1 MFGLSRNRLSTVAQ
15 KKRGLGRGLDA
26 LIESRSETADPGRVA
41 ELDLDWIEPNP
52 VQPRAEMDPDEL
64 DALSQSIGE
73 HGVIQPVIVTE
84 SDGATPYQLIA
95 GERRWRAARQ
105 AGLSVIPAIIRES
118 SPRAMLELALIENIQ
133 RADLNV
139 LEEATAYR
147 QLIEDFGLKHGDLA
161 NRVGKNRSTITNAL
175 RILQCPDEVQQA
187 LMQRRITEGH
197 ARALLGLPSSVDQI
211 AGLELV
217 LNRELT
223 VRQTERMVRDWNEGG
238 SRPADQPSL
247 EPAKDP
253 NIQDFERRLQRSL
266 GTRVE
271 LKRGRKGGRLIIHY
285 YSDDELNTLSERL
298 LDEDEF

>member
-1 MFGLSRNRLSTVAQ
+1 VAQ

-26 LIESRSETADPGRVA
+26 LIASRSESADPGKVA

-52 VQPRAEMDPDEL
+52 LQPRSEMNREEL
-64 DALSQSIGE
+64 DALATSIRE

-84 SDGATPYQLIA
+84 SDGSTPYRLIA
-95 GERRWRAARQ
+95 GERRWRAARE
-105 AGLSVIPAIIRES
+105 AGLEVIPAIIRES

-139 LEEATAYR
+139 LEEAAAYR

-161 NRVGKNRSTITNAL
+161 ERVGKNRSTITNAL

-187 LMQRRITEGH
+187 LMSNTITEGH
-197 ARALLGLPSSVDQI
+197 ARALLGLPSSVEQLAALQI
-211 AGLELV
+211 V
-217 LNRELT
+217 ISRDLT
-223 VRQTERMVRDWNEGG
+223 VRQTERLVREWNSG
-238 SRPADQPSL
+238 SRRDDDSASRQP
-247 EPAKDP
+247 DP
-253 NIQDFERRLQRSL
+253 IIRDFEQRLQRSL

-271 LKRGRKGGRLIIHY
+271 LKRGRRGGRLIIHY

-298 LDEDEF
+298 LSEDEY

>member
-1 MFGLSRNRLSTVAQ
+1 MAQ

-26 LIESRSETADPGRVA
+26 LIESRSDSADPGRVA

-64 DALSQSIGE
+64 EALSQSIRE

-84 SDGATPYQLIA
+84 SDGTTPYQLIA
-95 GERRWRAARQ
+95 GERRWRAARL

-118 SPRAMLELALIENIQ
+118 SPRAMLEIALIENIQ

-139 LEEATAYR
+139 LEEAAAYR

-161 NRVGKNRSTITNAL
+161 DRVGKNRSTITNAL
-175 RILQCPDEVQQA
+175 RILQCPEEVQQA
-187 LMQRRITEGH
+187 LMAGTITEGH

-217 LNRELT
+217 LNRRLT
-223 VRQTERMVRDWNEGG
+223 VRQTERMVREWNEGRTD
-238 SRPADQPSL
+238 STERSTA

-253 NIQDFERRLQRSL
+253 NVQDFERRLQRSL

-271 LKRGRKGGRLIIHY
+271 LKRGRKGGRLVIHY
-285 YSDDELNTLSERL
+285 YSDEELNTLSERL
-298 LDEDEF
+298 LDEDDF

>member
-1 MFGLSRNRLSTVAQ
+1 MAQ

-26 LIESRSETADPGRVA
+26 LIEARSESADPGRVA

-52 VQPRAEMDPDEL
+52 LQPRGEMDPEEL
-64 DALSQSIGE
+64 DALSNSIRE

-84 SDGATPYQLIA
+84 SDGSTPYRLIA

-105 AGLSVIPAIIRES
+105 AGLTVVPAIIRES

-161 NRVGKNRSTITNAL
+161 DRVGKNRSTITNAL
-175 RILQCPDEVQQA
+175 RILQCPEEVQQA
-187 LMQRRITEGH
+187 LMNQSITEGH
-197 ARALLGLPSSVDQI
+197 ARALLGLPSSVDQL
-211 AGLELV
+211 AALQLV
-217 LNRELT
+217 TSRDLT
-223 VRQTERMVRDWNEGG
+223 VRQTERMVREWNAGTKPDATTAH
-238 SRPADQPSL
+238 STS
-247 EPAKDP
+247 EPDP
-253 NIQDFERRLQRSL
+253 IVRDFETRLQRSL

-298 LDEDEF
+298 LDEENF

>member
-1 MFGLSRNRLSTVAQ
+1 MAQ

-26 LIESRSETADPGRVA
+26 LIESRSDSADPGRVA

-52 VQPRAEMDPDEL
+52 VQPRAEMDPEEL
-64 DALSQSIGE
+64 EALSQSIRE

-84 SDGATPYQLIA
+84 SDGTTPYQLIA

-118 SPRAMLELALIENIQ
+118 SPRAMLEIALIENIQ

-139 LEEATAYR
+139 LEEAAAYR

-161 NRVGKNRSTITNAL
+161 DRVGKNRSTITNAL
-175 RILQCPDEVQQA
+175 RILQCPEEVQQA
-187 LMQRRITEGH
+187 LMAGTITEGH

-217 LNRELT
+217 LNRQLT
-223 VRQTERMVRDWNEGG
+223 VRQTERMVREWNEGRTD
-238 SRPADQPSL
+238 STVRSSAELP
-247 EPAKDP
+247 KDP
-253 NIQDFERRLQRSL
+253 NVQDFERRLQRSL

-271 LKRGRKGGRLIIHY
+271 LKRGRKGGRLVIHY
-285 YSDDELNTLSERL
+285 YSDEELNTLSERL
-298 LDEDEF
+298 LDEDDF

>member
-1 MFGLSRNRLSTVAQ
+1 MDSSVAQ

-26 LIESRSETADPGRVA
+26 LIEARAESADPGRIA

-52 VQPRAEMDPDEL
+52 LQPRSLMDPDEL
-64 DALSQSIGE
+64 NALSNSIRE

-84 SDGATPYQLIA
+84 SDGTTPYRLIA

-105 AGLSVIPAIIRES
+105 AGLAVIPAIIRES

-139 LEEATAYR
+139 LEEAAAYR

-161 NRVGKNRSTITNAL
+161 ERVGKNRSTITNSL

-187 LMQRRITEGH
+187 LMSHTITEGH
-197 ARALLGLPSSVDQI
+197 ARALLGLPSAVEQLAALQI
-211 AGLELV
+211 VTA
-217 LNRELT
+217 RDLT
-223 VRQTERMVRDWNEGG
+223 VRQTERIVREWNEGKK
-238 SRPADQPSL
+238 PAE
-247 EPAKDP
+247 EPAETSTQVDP
-253 NIQDFERRLQRSL
+253 IIRDFEKRLQRTL

-285 YSDDELNTLSERL
+285 YSDDELNTISQRL
-298 LDEDEF
+298 LNEDDF

>member
-1 MFGLSRNRLSTVAQ
+1 VAQ

-26 LIESRSETADPGRVA
+26 LIASRSETADPGRVA

-52 VQPRAEMDPDEL
+52 LQPRSDIDREEL
-64 DALSQSIGE
+64 DALANSIRE

-84 SDGATPYQLIA
+84 SDGSTPYRLIA

-105 AGLSVIPAIIRES
+105 AGLEVIPAIIRES

-161 NRVGKNRSTITNAL
+161 ERVGKNRSTITNAL
-175 RILQCPDEVQQA
+175 RILQCPEEAQQA
-187 LMQRRITEGH
+187 LMSNTITEGH
-197 ARALLGLPSSVDQI
+197 ARALLGLPSSVEQL
-211 AGLELV
+211 AALQLV
-217 LNRELT
+217 ISRDLT
-223 VRQTERMVRDWNEGG
+223 VRQTERLVREWNSGNSPHDDLA
-238 SRPADQPSL
+238 SRRP
-247 EPAKDP
+247 DP
-253 NIQDFERRLQRSL
+253 IIRDFEKRLQRSL

-271 LKRGRKGGRLIIHY
+271 LKRGRRGGRLIIHY
-285 YSDDELNTLSERL
+285 YSDDELNTLSQRL
-298 LDEDEF
+298 LNEDEY

>member
-1 MFGLSRNRLSTVAQ
+1 MAQ

-26 LIESRSETADPGRVA
+26 LIEARSDAQDPGKVA

-52 VQPRAEMDPDEL
+52 LQPRAEMDPEEL
-64 DALSQSIGE
+64 ESLANSIRE

-84 SDGATPYQLIA
+84 SDGTTPYRLIA

-105 AGLSVIPAIIRES
+105 AGLSVVPAIVRES

-139 LEEATAYR
+139 LEEAAAYR

-161 NRVGKNRSTITNAL
+161 GRVGKNRSTITNAL
-175 RILQCPDEVQQA
+175 RILQCPEEVQQA
-187 LMQRRITEGH
+187 LMNKTITEGH
-197 ARALLGLPSSVDQI
+197 ARALLGLPGSVDQL
-211 AGLELV
+211 AALQVV
-217 LNRELT
+217 LSRDMT
-223 VRQTERMVRDWNEGG
+223 VRQTERMVREWTSAG
-238 SRPADQPSL
+238 AQPEQSN
-247 EPAKDP
+247 ATDKRDP
-253 NIQDFERRLQRSL
+253 IVRDFEQRLQKSL

-271 LKRGRKGGRLIIHY
+271 LKRGRSGGRLIIHY

-298 LDEDEF
+298 LDDEI

>member
-1 MFGLSRNRLSTVAQ
+1 MAQ

-26 LIESRSETADPGRVA
+26 LIESRSESADPGRVA

-52 VQPRAEMDPDEL
+52 VQPRAEMDPEEL
-64 DALSQSIGE
+64 DALSQSIRE

-84 SDGATPYQLIA
+84 SDGKTPYQLIA

-118 SPRAMLELALIENIQ
+118 SPRAMLEIALIENIQ

-161 NRVGKNRSTITNAL
+161 DRVGKNRSTITNAL
-175 RILQCPDEVQQA
+175 RILQCPEEVQQA
-187 LMQRRITEGH
+187 LMQGSITEGH

-217 LNRELT
+217 LNRHLT
-223 VRQTERMVRDWNEGG
+223 VRQTERMVREWNEGG
-238 SRPADQPSL
+238 TRPKNQSAPD
-247 EPAKDP
+247 PAKDP
-253 NIQDFERRLQRSL
+253 NMQDFERRLQRSL

-285 YSDDELNTLSERL
+285 YTDDELNALSERL